1 MIRKVDMYQC
11 VCDGCGYYHKRDN
24 TIWYESFKK
33 VDKWA
38 YFEDLVPFLE
48 G

>member
-1 MIRKVDMYQC
+1 MYQC